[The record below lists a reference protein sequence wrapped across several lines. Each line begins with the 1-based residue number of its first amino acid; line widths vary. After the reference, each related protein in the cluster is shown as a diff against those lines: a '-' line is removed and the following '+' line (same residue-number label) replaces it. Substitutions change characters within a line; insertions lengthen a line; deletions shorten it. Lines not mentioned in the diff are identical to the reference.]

1 MKESYY
7 VSQEFAPLV
16 SITALASLRQLINYL
31 PDLSFRVSGS
41 NQF

>member
-16 SITALASLRQLINYL
+16 SQYYGPRVAQAININITCLI
-31 PDLSFRVSGS
+31 
-41 NQF
+41 